1 MKNWK
6 SALLT
11 ENTSIY
17 DAIKNLE
24 YTGLQIILILND
36 RKQFIGTLTDGDIR
50 SGIL

>member
-17 DAIKNLE
+17 DAIKNLN
-24 YTGLQIILILND
+24 ILAYKL
-36 RKQFIGTLTDGDIR
+36 F
-50 SGIL
+50 